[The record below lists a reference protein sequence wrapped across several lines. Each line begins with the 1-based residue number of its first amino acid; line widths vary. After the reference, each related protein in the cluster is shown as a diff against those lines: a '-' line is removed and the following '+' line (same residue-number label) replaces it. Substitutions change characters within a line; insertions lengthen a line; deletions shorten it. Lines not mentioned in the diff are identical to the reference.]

1 MIDDN
6 VISEVV
12 FAVAPYVDTEE
23 ISDIRMR
30 ITMVLSKYEIKKAV
44 TDIVPYQGDVNDE
57 ILKRF
62 LIAKTA
68 AGRSKRTLK
77 YYKDSISMSLAKIG
91 KPYTQVTAND
101 VRIYLAIR
109 VNRDGVSKA
118 CANNERRNLS
128 AFYSW
133 LQKEEIL
140 LKNPMNKVEAIKE
153 PKKKKKAFSNME
165 LEKIRFACRNAYE
178 RAFIELLISTW
189 ARISEV
195 AEMKISDIQDN
206 KIIVHGKGDKYRET
220 YLTAKA
226 QIAIQEYLKQRE
238 DDNPWLFPK
247 GARITELR
255 KRGIPQKEMHLWW
268 QHAENVRPGRRD
280 SGSLESTV
288 RDIGKRAGVE
298 DCHPHRF
305 RRTGATMAL
314 RAGMPIIEVS
324 KLLGHESIATTQIY
338 LDIEDKQLEATHEKY
353 VI

>member
-1 MIDDN
+1 
-6 VISEVV
+6 
-12 FAVAPYVDTEE
+12 
-23 ISDIRMR
+23 
-30 ITMVLSKYEIKKAV
+30 
-44 TDIVPYQGDVNDE
+44 
-57 ILKRF
+57 
-62 LIAKTA
+62 
-68 AGRSKRTLK
+68 
-77 YYKDSISMSLAKIG
+77 
-91 KPYTQVTAND
+91 
-101 VRIYLAIR
+101 
-109 VNRDGVSKA
+109 
-118 CANNERRNLS
+118 
-128 AFYSW
+128 
-133 LQKEEIL
+133 
-140 LKNPMNKVEAIKE
+140 MNKVEAIKE

-178 RAFIELLISTW
+178 RAFIEVLISTW
-189 ARISEV
+189 ARISEI
-195 AEMKISDIQDN
+195 AEMKIADIQDN
-206 KIIVHGKGDKYRET
+206 KIVVHGKGDKYRET

-238 DDNPWLFPK
+238 DENPWLFPK

-255 KRGIPQKEMHLWW
+255 KKGIPQKEMHLWW

-298 DCHPHRF
+298 NCHPHRF

-338 LDIEDKQLEATHEKY
+338 LDIEEKQLQATHEKY

>member
-1 MIDDN
+1 MIEDN
-6 VISEVV
+6 VINEVV
-12 FAVAPYVDTEE
+12 FAIAPYVDAGD
-23 ISDIRMR
+23 ISDVRMR
-30 ITMVLSKYEIKKAV
+30 ITMALSKYDIKKAV
-44 TDIVPYQGDVNDE
+44 TDIVPYQGDANDE

-68 AGRSKRTLK
+68 AGRSKRTLH
-77 YYKDSISMSLAKIG
+77 YYKDTISKSLTMIG

-101 VRIYLAIR
+101 VRIYLALR
-109 VNRDGVSKA
+109 VGRDGVSKA

-153 PKKKKKAFSNME
+153 PKKKKKAFTNME
-165 LEKIRFACRNAYE
+165 LEKIRFACQNAYE
-178 RAFIELLISTW
+178 RALVETLISTW
-189 ARISEV
+189 ARVSEI
-195 AEMKISDIQDN
+195 AEMKIADIQGN
-206 KIIVHGKGDKYRET
+206 KIVVHGKGDKYRET

-226 QIAIQEYLKQRE
+226 QIAIQEYLKQRK
-238 DDNPWLFPK
+238 DDNPWMFPK
-247 GARITELR
+247 GISIVEMR
-255 KRGIPQKEMHLWW
+255 KKGIPHKDLNLWW
-268 QHAENVRPGRRD
+268 KDPENIRPGRRD

-288 RDIGKRAGVE
+288 RKIGKRAGVE
-298 DCHPHRF
+298 NCHPHRF

-338 LDIEDKQLEATHEKY
+338 LDIEDKQLQATHEKY

>member
-12 FAVAPYVDTEE
+12 FAIAPYVKTEE

-68 AGRSKRTLK
+68 AGRSQRTLR

-109 VNRDGVSKA
+109 VNKDGVSKA

-178 RAFIELLISTW
+178 RALVEVLISTW
-189 ARISEV
+189 ARISEI
-195 AEMKISDIQDN
+195 AEMKIADIQDN
-206 KIIVHGKGDKYRET
+206 KIVVHGKGDKYRET

-226 QIAIQEYLKQRE
+226 QIAVQEYLKQRE
-238 DDNPWLFPK
+238 DDNPWMFPK
-247 GARITELR
+247 GARVQDLR
-255 KRGIPQKEMHLWW
+255 KKGIPKEEMHLWW
-268 QHAENVRPGRRD
+268 RHAENVRPGRRD
-280 SGSLESTV
+280 SGSLETNI

-298 DCHPHRF
+298 NCHPHRF

-338 LDIEDKQLEATHEKY
+338 LDIEEKQLQATHEKY

>member
-1 MIDDN
+1 MIDEN

-12 FAVAPYVDTEE
+12 YAVSPYISNRD
-23 ISDIRMR
+23 ISDVRMKV
-30 ITMVLSKYEIKKAV
+30 TMVLSKYDIRKDETEI
-44 TDIVPYQGDVNDE
+44 IPYQGDVNEE
-57 ILKRF
+57 ILKKF
-62 LIAKTA
+62 IIAKTA
-68 AGRSKRTLK
+68 AGRSKRTLE
-77 YYKDSISMSLAKIG
+77 YYKDTISKTLQTIG
-91 KPYTQVTAND
+91 KPYTQITAND
-101 VRIYLAIR
+101 VRIYLALR

-153 PKKKKKAFSNME
+153 PKIKKKAFSNME
-165 LEKIRFACRNAYE
+165 LEKIRFACRDEYE
-178 RAFIELLISTW
+178 RALVEVLISTW
-189 ARISEV
+189 ARISEI
-195 AEMKISDIQDN
+195 AEMRKDEIHGN
-206 KIIVHGKGDKYRET
+206 KIVVHGKGDKYRET

-226 QIAIQEYLKQRE
+226 QLAVNAFLAKRK
-238 DDNPWLFPK
+238 DSSPWLFPK
-247 GARITELR
+247 GIPFTEMKKDGRTPEDL
-255 KRGIPQKEMHLWW
+255 HLWW
-268 QHAENVRPGRRD
+268 TDPSCVVLGRRD
-280 SGSLESTV
+280 SGSLEKTIRRLGVS
-288 RDIGKRAGVE
+288 AGV
-298 DCHPHRF
+298 DKCHPHRF